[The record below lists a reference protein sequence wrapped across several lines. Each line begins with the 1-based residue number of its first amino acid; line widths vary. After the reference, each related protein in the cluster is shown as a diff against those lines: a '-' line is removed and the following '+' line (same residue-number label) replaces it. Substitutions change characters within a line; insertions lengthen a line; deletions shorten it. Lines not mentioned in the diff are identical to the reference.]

1 MLRSIFQA
9 DKKCA
14 GRRNLSALLSAKL
27 EMKFL
32 GLAAEYFESG
42 WKLGS
47 PDGPSIA
54 NAANNYLT
62 RGVVEYFSATGR
74 PEIAIGFLKQQLPNH
89 PSLSGLLF
97 GCLIKAGTM
106 AGLGICKLANLI
118 FYITSHRIT
127 SHLLPTEQQGL
138 AIQLATE
145 GKVDSSCYGPL
156 ADFLISRNAFR
167 DAQLFAQEA
176 LKREPLV
183 FKSWTRLAA
192 VMIGL
197 GKHSEVIQWDGETV
211 VKACPF

>member
-1 MLRSIFQA
+1 MRVEAKIPGGVRSFCVDALGNRQSTDAHTWNEAFLSSMLRSIFQA

-118 FYITSHRIT
+118 FYITSHHIT
-127 SHLLPTEQQGL
+127 
-138 AIQLATE
+138 
-145 GKVDSSCYGPL
+145 
-156 ADFLISRNAFR
+156 
-167 DAQLFAQEA
+167 FAA
-176 LKREPLV
+176 NRT
-183 FKSWTRLAA
+183 TRLSHSVGHGGKSRFILLWA
-192 VMIGL
+192 VG
-197 GKHSEVIQWDGETV
+197 
-211 VKACPF
+211 